1 MRPSCYIRHP
11 IRRCL
16 KAVIDIITCY
26 FLIIYQHDALSKPL
40 KPLGS
45 LLPIS
50 PPLSSCL
57 AGIYTCISYADWI
70 GNSKWHKQGQP
81 SGGRK
86 LLKHLRENTRRPPN
100 SLLDSLCFILRLSHT
115 IWTCPYPLLAQ
126 APLSSALPF
135 GLPASWCL
143 LVMLCCGFMAQ
154 DDGCPQKFAAQGQE
168 KVRKEIVQRTRRP

>member
-1 MRPSCYIRHP
+1 M
-11 IRRCL
+11 
-16 KAVIDIITCY
+16 IDIITCY
-26 FLIIYQHDALSKPL
+26 LLIIYQHDALSKPL

-45 LLPIS
+45 LLPTS

-100 SLLDSLCFILRLSHT
+100 SLLDCFTLFYLETVSHDLDLSLPLA
-115 IWTCPYPLLAQ
+115 CPGSLIF
-126 APLSSALPF
+126 SLPF
-135 GLPASWCL
+135 WTARFLVSACDAL
-143 LVMLCCGFMAQ
+143 LWFYGT
-154 DDGCPQKFAAQGQE
+154 G
-168 KVRKEIVQRTRRP
+168 

>member
-1 MRPSCYIRHP
+1 M
-11 IRRCL
+11 
-16 KAVIDIITCY
+16 
-26 FLIIYQHDALSKPL
+26 
-40 KPLGS
+40 
-45 LLPIS
+45 
-50 PPLSSCL
+50 
-57 AGIYTCISYADWI
+57 
-70 GNSKWHKQGQP
+70 
-81 SGGRK
+81 
-86 LLKHLRENTRRPPN
+86 
-100 SLLDSLCFILRLSHT
+100 